1 MTRNIPSIDL
11 RHYRTGGEPER
22 RREMVRTLGDGL
34 VEFGFLNVD
43 GHGIESDLVREVYAL
58 WRRFFELPEEVKARY
73 AGVEGGA
80 RGFTPFGIEHAKGRT
95 QADLKEFYHVGQ
107 EPPAGHRLREVYP
120 ANVWPAEVPG
130 IEEASMELFRRL
142 EETARVILRGLAVYF
157 ELPEETFAAMTENGQ
172 SLLRIIHYPP
182 VPDHVEPG
190 AVRAAEHEDI
200 NLITLLPESTESGL
214 ELLTREEEWLPITSG
229 PGEIVVDAGD
239 MLSRATNQVVP
250 ATTHRVVNPEGAAA
264 RRERYSMPFFVH
276 PYPEVDLTVM
286 ERFVSAER
294 PPRFPPITAGE
305 FLEERLREIGLKK

>member
-1 MTRNIPSIDL
+1 MAREIPTLDL
-11 RHYRTGGEPER
+11 GHYNDDRASGR
-22 RREMVRTLGDGL
+22 RGEMVRTLGDGL

-43 GHGIESDLVREVYAL
+43 GHGIESELVHQVYAL
-58 WRRFFELPEEVKARY
+58 WRRFFELPEEIKARY
-73 AGVEGGA
+73 AGSEGGA
-80 RGFTPFGIEHAKGRT
+80 RGFTSFGIEHAKGRV

-107 EPPAGHRLREVYP
+107 EPPPGHRLREVYP
-120 ANVWPAEVPG
+120 ANVWPAEIPG
-130 IEEASMELFRRL
+130 IEEASMALYRRL
-142 EETARVILRGLAVYF
+142 EETARVILRALAAYF
-157 ELPEETFAAMTENGQ
+157 ELPEETFSGMAEQGQ

-182 VPDHVEPG
+182 VPEDRAPG

-200 NLITLLPESTESGL
+200 NLITLLPEATDSGL
-214 ELLTREEEWLPITSG
+214 EILSREGEWLPITSG

-250 ATTHRVVNPEGAAA
+250 ATTHRVVNPEGEAA

-294 PPRFPPITAGE
+294 PARFPPITAGE

>member
-1 MTRNIPSIDL
+1 MARKIPTLDL
-11 RHYRTGGEPER
+11 RHYNADRASGR
-22 RREMVRTLGDGL
+22 RGEMVRTLGDGL

-43 GHGIESDLVREVYAL
+43 GHGIEADLVRDVYAL
-58 WRRFFELPEEVKARY
+58 WRRFFELPEVVKARY

-80 RGFTPFGIEHAKGRT
+80 RGFTPFGIEHAKGRV

-107 EPPAGHRLREVYP
+107 EPPPGHRLRQVYP
-120 ANVWPAEVPG
+120 ENLWPAEIPG
-130 IEEASMELFRRL
+130 IGEASMALYRRL
-142 EETARVILRGLAVYF
+142 EETARVILRALAAYF
-157 ELPEETFAAMTENGQ
+157 ELPEETFSGMTEQGQ

-182 VPDHVEPG
+182 VPDRVEPG

-200 NLITLLPESTESGL
+200 NLITLLPEATDSGL
-214 ELLTREEEWLPITSG
+214 EILSREGEWLPVASG

-239 MLSRATNQVVP
+239 MLSRTTNQVVP
-250 ATTHRVVNPEGAAA
+250 ATTHRVVNPEGEAA

-305 FLEERLREIGLKK
+305 FLEERLREIGLRK